1 MTHTNTSMALMESG
15 CQFVKES
22 DRMSQCNQS
31 KRKYFANENLDKP
44 IDSFDK
50 PLKLA
55 IEAHF

>member
-1 MTHTNTSMALMESG
+1 MALMESG